1 MAPFGR
7 KSTITWV
14 ACLGGA
20 IVGGGSIFFGVHII
34 FRYLLCNLFYLLIQ
48 EVSHNS

>member
-1 MAPFGR
+1 MAPFSR
-7 KSTITWV
+7 ESTITWV

-34 FRYLLCNLFYLLIQ
+34 CRYLLCNLFYLLLQ